1 MLSQPSISLPLFLLL
16 TTLPSSLATCYLPN
30 GTEHLDSGTSRCA
43 SSIDDPLYY
52 TCCQSGWV
60 NPPGGDVKNGPTAD
74 ECLPNGLCQNRGF
87 SSVQG
92 QEVPGWTHFYR
103 VNCANENW
111 EGCINVCKD
120 GDLAND
126 SAQMTP
132 CDGTPTSE
140 FWCCGDSNECCSS
153 STISTTGSSKTKKI
167 RIPKRLGEDTEASS
181 SGAASAPASS
191 GASIGPSY
199 TGAITVASTGAESTP
214 TSASPSASTSAATD
228 QSGQTEGD
236 ESSKKETS
244 HTGRNVGVGVGV
256 GVGAAVFLGLIAAML
271 IRRRRNRNKIDL
283 EDKRPE
289 SVEKQDDKK
298 DNGNVYAVAE
308 MQHQEPVYELH
319 DGSRADVE
327 LDGTNKVVGT
337 RYA

>member
-92 QEVPGWTHFYR
+92 QEVPEWTHFYR

-167 RIPKRLGEDTEASS
+167 RIPKRLG
-181 SGAASAPASS
+181 
-191 GASIGPSY
+191 
-199 TGAITVASTGAESTP
+199 
-214 TSASPSASTSAATD
+214 
-228 QSGQTEGD
+228 
-236 ESSKKETS
+236 
-244 HTGRNVGVGVGV
+244 
-256 GVGAAVFLGLIAAML
+256 
-271 IRRRRNRNKIDL
+271 
-283 EDKRPE
+283 
-289 SVEKQDDKK
+289 
-298 DNGNVYAVAE
+298 
-308 MQHQEPVYELH
+308 
-319 DGSRADVE
+319 
-327 LDGTNKVVGT
+327 
-337 RYA
+337 